1 MPLLVAPIYLLGLLP
16 SPHSPLRAGQIGAA
30 HLPRAAADIAD
41 AAPRLLSLIEGTDR
55 GVDGSEELRS
65 EILAR
70 S

>member
-16 SPHSPLRAGQIGAA
+16 SPHSPLRARQIGAA
-30 HLPRAAADIAD
+30 HLPRAAAAIAD